1 MGQIRT
7 AESGPALGV
16 WGSTS
21 GGLVAGYHNGMAVT
35 DVPDLA
41 LLDNEA
47 RRDAYRAQAKVSDID
62 AHPSFRPMVAQLVE
76 QYKADRPELFADEP
90 R

>member
-1 MGQIRT
+1 
-7 AESGPALGV
+7 
-16 WGSTS
+16 
-21 GGLVAGYHNGMAVT
+21 MAVT
-35 DVPDLA
+35 EVPDLA

-47 RRDAYRAQAKVSDID
+47 RRDAYRTQAKIWDLD
-62 AHPSFRPMVAQLVE
+62 AHPSFRPMVGKLVE